1 MSIYTLVRKSGFRHF
16 MARLYGWG
24 ASVVILGALFKI
36 NHYPGADIMLIIG
49 LGTEAI
55 IFFFSGFEPPY
66 VEPDWSLVYPELAG
80 MYHGGE
86 KTFQKKPVMQLD
98 DMLKEAKIDQNLI
111 GRLGEGLKSLSDN
124 AAKMTDLTDASVATK
139 EYAHNVKNASKSAS
153 DLTSSYKLAAESL
166 QKDASLSEEYASSIK
181 NASNSAT
188 LLVDTYKKAAEAM
201 KSDASVT
208 SEFTESIK
216 VAINSANQL
225 ATQYTKSAQ
234 ALASSVEKL
243 DFTGIDGKAYNEQL
257 HKISGSLSALNS
269 VFELQM
275 QSSKQQVE
283 TAGKVK
289 ASMEEFLHSMKQSSE
304 MMNTYKDQMNALTER
319 VSTLNSVY
327 GGMLSAMNVAT
338 KK

>member
-1 MSIYTLVRKSGFRHF
+1 MSLQTLVRTRTFRNF
-16 MARLYGWG
+16 MSKLYGWG

-49 LGTEAI
+49 LGTEAT
-55 IFFFSGFEPPY
+55 IFFFSAFEPPY

-86 KTFQKKPVMQLD
+86 KGFQKKPVHQLD
-98 DMLKEAKIDQNLI
+98 DMLKEAKIDQGLI
-111 GRLGEGLKSLSDN
+111 GRLGEGLKNLSDN
-124 AAKMTDLTDASVATK
+124 AAKMTDLTDASIATK
-139 EYAHNVKNASKSAS
+139 EYATNVKSASKSAS
-153 DLTSSYKLAAESL
+153 DLTNSYKMAAESL

-188 LLVDTYKKAAEAM
+188 LLVDTYKKAAEAL
-201 KSDASVT
+201 KSDTSIT

-216 VAINSANQL
+216 TAISSANQL
-225 ATQYTKSAQ
+225 AAQYTKSAQ
-234 ALASSVEKL
+234 ALATSVEKL
-243 DFTGIDGKAYNEQL
+243 DFTGIDGKAYNDQL
-257 HKISGSLSALNS
+257 HKISNSLSALNS

-275 QSSKQQVE
+275 QSAKQQVE

-289 ASMEEFLHSMKQSSE
+289 VSMEEFLQSMKQSSD
-304 MMNTYKDQMNALTER
+304 MMSTYKDQMNALTER